1 MDCELI
7 VNQMHI
13 HNRHYEA
20 ECAQG
25 TLALWLVSHVM
36 LYSPYPEISGQSCS
50 RRSYIIMSIEQQ
62 QWPKQGY
69 SQVCSRGGCPDTEEW
84 VGQLNTSVN
93 I

>member
-1 MDCELI
+1 MNYELT
-7 VNQMHI
+7 VNGMPI

-20 ECAQG
+20 GCAQG
-25 TLALWLVSHVM
+25 TLSLGLVSHVM
-36 LYSPYPEISGQSCS
+36 LYSPYPEILGQSCS
-50 RRSYIIMSIEQQ
+50 SHSYTITSTEQQ